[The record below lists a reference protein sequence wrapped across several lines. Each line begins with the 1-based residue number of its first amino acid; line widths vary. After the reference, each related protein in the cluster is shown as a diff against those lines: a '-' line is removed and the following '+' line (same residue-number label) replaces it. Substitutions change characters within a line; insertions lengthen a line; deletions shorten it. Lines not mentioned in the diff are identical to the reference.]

1 MRKQGT
7 IEYELLIQEPEGNGV
22 IYQSNID
29 SDLACMLIAADVLQ
43 SKIES
48 AKDAKKQAQNK
59 KMKDLIGRNI
69 NLMSRGL
76 AAINDLTS
84 ALCGQYDEYVKW
96 MENKHAQEE
105 AEKIW
110 AIENGQIPPD
120 TTE

>member
-7 IEYELLIQEPEGNGV
+7 IEYQLLIQEPEGNGV

-96 MENKHAQEE
+96 MENNYAQEQQIRQSE
-105 AEKIW
+105 GDFPLDTAE
-110 AIENGQIPPD
+110 
-120 TTE
+120 